1 MEPNKFIDLK
11 SFVKNKLS
19 DMRCTEIL
27 ISNIFLTMKD
37 EIHVDASLVKV
48 ARDMNRLVDS
58 SILKNLELYL
68 NELTLDEKRE
78 LILDILSG
86 KFGTPTKYDYSSDS
100 MCELAIKLLRIDGC
114 GHMIMDFGSG
124 YGNFLAQVYKY
135 TLDNDFILM
144 GLRGVELD
152 SNSAYVSLMALY
164 CLKNNEVHPDITIG
178 DIVRDDLN
186 LVCTTGY
193 VFPPFGSKILDK
205 DEKIM
210 SKVCDYEFTSRNSA
224 SWIFIDRMLAHSYY
238 SIAFVPMNLLY
249 NSADEE
255 YRNKLIEKGL
265 LEGIIELP
273 GGTITFSGA
282 KVCAL
287 LFSKNNTKVKI
298 LDESNIL
305 GKGPARF
312 NQVKLPVD
320 EIIKDYNAK
329 DIMMFDGEE
338 LMKLT
343 NISPSSILALKEKE
357 NTDINIE
364 KFGGRLAD
372 YAEIFVGSQYTS
384 KNFESMF
391 SNEKT
396 GYRIL
401 TSSDINDGKVEWDKL
416 QAIDYKDSKFDKY
429 AVRKNDI
436 VITSKSSKFK
446 TVVVDIDPSEK
457 ILVTGGMIIVR
468 PYVDKLNSTY
478 FKIFLDS
485 PIGEKTIK
493 AIQKGATIVTIN
505 VKDLSEIKVPMIDIV
520 KQEKMALE
528 YNQKL
533 EQINMYK
540 KEIERITN
548 KLKGF
553 FIDSLD

>member
-193 VFPPFGSKILDK
+193 VFPPFGSKMINK
-205 DEKIM
+205 DEKII
-210 SKVCDYEFTSRNSA
+210 SKVCDYVFTSRNSVE
-224 SWIFIDRMLAHSYY
+224 WIFVDRMIANSMKG
-238 SIAFVPMNLLY
+238 IAFVPMKLLY
-249 NSADEE
+249 NSADIE
-255 YRNKLIEKGL
+255 YRNKLIENGL

-273 GGTITFSGA
+273 GGTITFSSA

-287 LFSKNNTKVKI
+287 LFSKDNTKVKI

-305 GKGPARF
+305 GKAPSRF

-320 EIIKDYNAK
+320 DIISDYNAK
-329 DIMMFDGEE
+329 DIMMLDGEE
-338 LMKLT
+338 LMQLT
-343 NISPSSILALKEKE
+343 NISPSSILVLKEKE
-357 NTDINIE
+357 SREIDIE
-364 KFGGRLAD
+364 KIGVRLAD

-391 SNEKT
+391 TNEKS

-416 QAIDYKDSKFDKY
+416 QSIDYKDTKFDKY

-446 TVVVDIDPSEK
+446 TVVVDIEPSDK

-478 FKIFLDS
+478 LKIFLDS
-485 PIGEKTIK
+485 PNGERTIK

-540 KEIERITN
+540 KEIEKISN
-548 KLKGF
+548 ELKEF
-553 FIDSLD
+553 FVESFY